1 MLLIVPVAHQLG
13 IGGILWPVFHLCYCV
28 KLMKWSQTCLGCC
41 YIISLL
47 KLHWYSFHFNRLG
60 LRKPFSV
67 ELFGYQSGGCLKNED
82 LSLLIFFFIL
92 SLANSLENVACYF
105 EIVSGFWIF
114 SRIIF
119 SSTVRDSLDITFIDS
134 VYFYHYLICIKCSG
148 FFLLNYTSN

>member
-82 LSLLIFFFIL
+82 LSLLNFFIHLELSEFFRERGVLFWDSLRFLNILKDYFFKYSSWFFRHHFHWFCIFLSLFNLYQMQWIFFVKL
-92 SLANSLENVACYF
+92 YV
-105 EIVSGFWIF
+105 
-114 SRIIF
+114 
-119 SSTVRDSLDITFIDS
+119 
-134 VYFYHYLICIKCSG
+134 
-148 FFLLNYTSN
+148 